1 MKYLC
6 MSLFYSTFSI
16 YFPHS
21 NQANCEVLLVLLL
34 AGLYLDLTLFLRVLK
49 SDISKGIRLCEQHF
63 ISGFCLCEVGQG
75 HAARLIPMRLHLN
88 SLHMVI
94 GLLWGFIHVLEHDW
108 TFGHAFP
115 GQRADLQPFH
125 CELLVRIIEGSLVC
139 LGEEWSAPLISLEM
153 QARYLSDVRHALW

>member
-1 MKYLC
+1 
-6 MSLFYSTFSI
+6 MSLFYSTFAI

-21 NQANCEVLLVLLL
+21 NQANSEVLLVLLL

-49 SDISKGIRLCEQHF
+49 SDISKGISLCEQHF
-63 ISGFCLCEVGQG
+63 ISGFCLGEVGQG
-75 HAARLIPMRLHLN
+75 HAARLIPVRLHLN

-108 TFGHAFP
+108 TISHALP

-125 CELLVRIIEGSLVC
+125 CELLVRIIESSLV
-139 LGEEWSAPLISLEM
+139 LFGEEWAAPLIALEM
-153 QARYLSDVRHALW
+153 QARYLFDVRHALW

>member
-6 MSLFYSTFSI
+6 MSLFYSTLAI
-16 YFPHS
+16 YSPHS
-21 NQANCEVLLVLLL
+21 NQANSEVLLVLLL
-34 AGLYLDLTLFLRVLK
+34 AGLYLDLTLLFRVLK
-49 SDISKGIRLCEQHF
+49 GDISKGISLCEQHF
-63 ISGFCLCEVGQG
+63 ISGFCLGEVGQG

-115 GQRADLQPFH
+115 RQRADL
-125 CELLVRIIEGSLVC
+125 
-139 LGEEWSAPLISLEM
+139 
-153 QARYLSDVRHALW
+153 